1 MTGRV
6 DWVAGAVP
14 DVDHDLE
21 REFEARLDDSSTLA
35 FRLAYSVLRNRQDA
49 EDVAQE
55 AFAKAFRSFGKLRD
69 RGRFRAWLSRMTWR
83 LALDRQRSNRRR
95 VAREAAETAPSCAPT
110 AHEEIDAR
118 QRAEALW
125 AAIGSLPEKLRIVVV
140 LANIEG
146 HDIADVAALLN
157 APEGTI
163 KSRLF
168 DARRILREQLSW
180 MRNSRSTR

>member
-1 MTGRV
+1 MAGHV
-6 DWVAGAVP
+6 DAVAGAVP

-21 REFEARLDDSSTLA
+21 REFEARLEDSSTLA

-55 AFAKAFRSFGKLRD
+55 AFAKAFRSFAKLRD
-69 RGRFRAWLSRMTWR
+69 RSRFRSWLSRMTWR
-83 LALDRQRSNRRR
+83 LALDRQRANRRR
-95 VAREAAETAPSCAPT
+95 VARETAEPEASAPPAADDDIE
-110 AHEEIDAR
+110 AR
-118 QRAEALW
+118 QRADALW
-125 AAIGSLPEKLRIVVV
+125 AAIDRLPEKLRIVVV

-146 HDIADVAALLN
+146 HDIAGVAALLN

-168 DARRILREQLSW
+168 DARKILREQLSW
-180 MRNSRSTR
+180 MRNNRSTR

>member
-1 MTGRV
+1 MTGHV

-21 REFEARLDDSSTLA
+21 REFEARLADSSTLA

-69 RGRFRAWLSRMTWR
+69 RSRFRSWLSRMTWR

-95 VAREAAETAPSCAPT
+95 AARETAEPEGAAPAT
-110 AHEEIDAR
+110 AHDDIDAR
-118 QRAEALW
+118 QRADALW
-125 AAIGSLPEKLRIVVV
+125 AAIDSLPEKLRIVVV

-168 DARRILREQLSW
+168 DARKILREQLSW
-180 MRNSRSTR
+180 MRSNRSTR